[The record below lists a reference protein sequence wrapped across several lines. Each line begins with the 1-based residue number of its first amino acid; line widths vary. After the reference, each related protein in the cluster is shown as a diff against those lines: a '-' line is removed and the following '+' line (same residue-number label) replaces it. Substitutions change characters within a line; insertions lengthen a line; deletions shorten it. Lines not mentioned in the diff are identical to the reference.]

1 VIVLDGSKEPKGE
14 SGIVHSLKAK
24 PPYARAAVFG
34 GCSPASAI
42 DRTICKR
49 SRRAVSFPRLDG
61 MINSRDSAERW
72 HAPGSTAAGGGFKS
86 VRPVQAERRDSP
98 PIVNSAR
105 RESLSRSTVATA
117 RSRPARRKRTRPFRF
132 ARSPST
138 SVSSHVSAWP
148 T

>member
-1 VIVLDGSKEPKGE
+1 LAFAPQGHFHYFENASELRTLFVIVLDGSKEPKGE

-49 SRRAVSFPRLDG
+49 SRRAVSFTRLDG
-61 MINSRDSAERW
+61 MINSGDSAERW

-86 VRPVQAERRDSP
+86 V
-98 PIVNSAR
+98 
-105 RESLSRSTVATA
+105 
-117 RSRPARRKRTRPFRF
+117 
-132 ARSPST
+132 
-138 SVSSHVSAWP
+138 
-148 T
+148 